1 MADPTLTGKFLIQLG
16 DGGSPS
22 ETFAYPCGA
31 LARSVTLTNNTGETV
46 VMDCTDPL
54 ATTAAIKRWT
64 ESQDT
69 QLTISGRVA
78 TESLSAWRAWA
89 DGGAAKN
96 IRAFIDEAGAA
107 GGGYWAL
114 PAILQSFQ
122 ISVEG
127 KATATFEATIVAAGR
142 RAWTAAS

>member
-1 MADPTLTGKFLIQLG
+1 MADPTLTGKFLILLG

-22 ETFAYPCGA
+22 ETFGFPCGA

-54 ATTAAIKRWT
+54 GTVAAIQRWT

-69 QLTISGRVA
+69 QLAISGRVA
-78 TESLSAWRAWA
+78 TQSLATWRAWA
-89 DGGAAKN
+89 DSGAAKN
-96 IRAFIDEAGAA
+96 IRAQIAESGAN
-107 GGGYWAL
+107 GGGSWAL
-114 PAILQSFQ
+114 PAILSSFQ
-122 ISVEG
+122 ISTEG